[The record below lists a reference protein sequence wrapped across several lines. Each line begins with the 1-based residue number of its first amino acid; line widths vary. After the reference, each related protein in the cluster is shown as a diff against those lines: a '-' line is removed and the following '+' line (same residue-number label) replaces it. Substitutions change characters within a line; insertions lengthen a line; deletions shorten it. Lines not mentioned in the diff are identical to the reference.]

1 MSKLKTMIPIAGVLA
16 LSVATVACA
25 ETTKAPAKPVV
36 QSAKPAMPMEGKCG
50 SGMKMG
56 PATTTQAGK
65 PEAAT
70 SGKTMEGKC
79 GSMK

>member
-16 LSVATVACA
+16 VSVAAMACA

-50 SGMKMG
+50 GMK
-56 PATTTQAGK
+56 
-65 PEAAT
+65 
-70 SGKTMEGKC
+70 
-79 GSMK
+79 